1 MSNPTQKMLVDN
13 IGALGIGK
21 GDIVLVRAALRK
33 IGIGRNRSGSLLIK
47 ALLDVVG
54 TEGTIIGLTFTKTFF
69 LPRIDKSYIFTR
81 ETPTTAG
88 GFAQALLEY
97 PNSFRSKHPS
107 NSYAALGA
115 GVYDLLHDHDEYSS
129 CFLPVENLINANGKM
144 ILIGCVSESPGFTTV
159 HLAQE
164 KLGLSSKS
172 ILKGLVGVYYEKN
185 SEIKLFK
192 RKDFGGCSEG
202 FYKFYDH
209 YKKKDKLISGMVGNA
224 YSIAISARDAF
235 EIELELIRKNKTY
248 PLCDDPKCFNCR
260 GTWWYNK
267 HDMFK
272 FYIKYLP
279 KTIKRFLITPK
290 IGIKSNV

>member
-1 MSNPTQKMLVDN
+1 VSNPTQKMLADN

-21 GDIVLVRAALRK
+21 GDIVLVRAALHK
-33 IGIGRNRSGSLLIK
+33 IGIGGNRSGSLLIK

-69 LPRIDKSYIFTR
+69 LPRIDKSYFFTR

-115 GVYDLLHDHDEYSS
+115 GAYDLLHDHDEYSS
-129 CFLPVENLINANGKM
+129 CFFPVENLINANGKM

-185 SEIKLFK
+185 SQIKLFK
-192 RKDFGGCSEG
+192 RKDFGGCSKG
-202 FYKFYDH
+202 FFKFYDH
-209 YKKKDKLISGMVGNA
+209 YKKKEKLKSGIVGNA
-224 YSIAISARDAF
+224 FSVAINARDAF
-235 EIELELIRKNKTY
+235 DIEFDLIRDNNKY
-248 PLCDDPKCFNCR
+248 PLCDDPSCFDCR
-260 GTWWYNK
+260 GTWLYNK
-267 HDMFK
+267 RGMLL
-272 FYIKYLP
+272 YYLKYFRLLV
-279 KTIKRFLITPK
+279 KK
-290 IGIKSNV
+290 V